1 MVSTFETGVESL
13 DTARDVTV
21 GFKRRGGVAAW
32 SVSERD
38 LPLGRMARVSASVG
52 FLLDSFDVVSSVV
65 SLSWAPPVLTAT
77 PAGAAVVCEPVDVEV
92 IDDSGVED
100 GSDVFAGVEEL
111 VDGFWLTDSVEV
123 VSEFDEV
130 DGSAHAIPGLVT
142 RSAPNPSVRAR
153 LPIRPAYASQRT
165 RQLYR

>member
-1 MVSTFETGVESL
+1 M
-13 DTARDVTV
+13 
-21 GFKRRGGVAAW
+21 
-32 SVSERD
+32 
-38 LPLGRMARVSASVG
+38 G

-100 GSDVFAGVEEL
+100 ASDVFAGVDEL
-111 VDGFWLTDSVEV
+111 VEGFWLTDSVEV

-130 DGSAHAIPGLVT
+130 DGSAHAIPGLVNT
-142 RSAPNPSVRAR
+142 SAPNPSVRAR

-165 RQLYR
+165 RQLYRQRRRDMPSTANIAQVGSGGGKRPWVEAVDLHWG